1 MQESRRLARTMRSEP
16 AAEMG
21 EAAPTAGFGRFSL
34 RRVME
39 GGLTAFVI
47 YGLGIGLA
55 YCSQLIVAYFVGIDA
70 FGLYAYAVAWVV
82 PLAYVAGLGFD
93 IGLLRFLPVY
103 GARGE
108 WRRMKGILRYSQ
120 RQVALTGISITVLGT
135 VCVVA
140 SHLPADR
147 MMTFIL
153 GFVMIPVLA
162 LLRTR
167 CAAIRGLGGVTWA
180 IVPDRMV
187 REGTLIVLVCG
198 ASLGLGVAVRAPH
211 VMLAMLIATV
221 IGLIVTVSALR
232 AQLPNS
238 LTTEPS
244 FSYDSEF
251 WRRVTLPLLLIGA
264 GEVLMN
270 RIGVILLGWMADNKS
285 AGIYSL
291 AFNIAMVV
299 TLPRLALN
307 TLFAP
312 ALASHCARDDRPA
325 MQMLVTQTTVWTL
338 VAALAIG
345 TILFAFADKLLGL
358 FGRDYGDGVT
368 ALRIL
373 LVGQVIAA
381 AAGPLLYVMTMS
393 GYERGAARLL
403 VVFTCLTGI
412 MSVCLIP
419 AFGAIGASFAGTIG
433 LILWSAAM
441 SDFLWRYLGLVPGV
455 LASVTGRRGD
465 ESSGRVVGPKRG
477 RTALANVFNNQ
488 RQK

>member
-1 MQESRRLARTMRSEP
+1 MQESQRLAQTMCSER
-16 AAEMG
+16 AAEVG
-21 EAAPTAGFGRFSL
+21 EAAPTTGFGRYSV
-34 RRVME
+34 RHVMQ

-70 FGLYAYAVAWVV
+70 FGLYAYVLAWVV

-103 GARGE
+103 DARGE
-108 WRRMKGILRYSQ
+108 WRRMKGVLRYSQ
-120 RQVALTGISITVLGT
+120 RQVALMGVGITVLGT
-135 VCVVA
+135 VFVVA
-140 SHLPADR
+140 SRPPTDR

-167 CAAIRGLGGVTWA
+167 CAAIRALGGVTWA

-198 ASLGLGVAVRAPH
+198 ASLGIGLAVTAPH

-221 IGLIVTVSALR
+221 IGLTVTVPALR
-232 AQLPNS
+232 AQLPSS
-238 LTTEPS
+238 LTNEPS

-270 RIGVILLGWMADNKS
+270 RIGVILLGWLADSKS

-312 ALASHCARDDRPA
+312 ALAGHFARDDRPA

-338 VAALAIG
+338 VSALVIS
-345 TILFAFADKLLGL
+345 TTLFIFADELLGL
-358 FGRDYGDGVT
+358 FGRGYGDGVT

-381 AAGPLLYVMTMS
+381 AAGPLLFVMTMS
-393 GYERGAARLL
+393 GHERAAARLL
-403 VVFTCLTGI
+403 VVVACLTGI

-419 AFGAIGASFAGTIG
+419 AFGAVGASFAGTMG
-433 LILWSAAM
+433 LILWSVAM
-441 SDFLWRYLGLVPGV
+441 SDFMWRYLRLIPGV
-455 LASVTGRRGD
+455 LALVTGRGGDGARASSAARRG
-465 ESSGRVVGPKRG
+465 EEPPWPMC
-477 RTALANVFNNQ
+477 
-488 RQK
+488 